1 MKGILTVLAT
11 DADLHISGSFIFL
24 VLIII
29 VVGLPCIAI
38 FISLICMIKRNWEVA
53 ALLSLYA
60 ALFALT
66 FGGIDSIWTILL
78 LVYSAPVCGI
88 AIFVSIKKKRLSPE
102 QEETSESV
110 IEENDNSYKLEDKK
124 DDWDFL

>member
-1 MKGILTVLAT
+1 MKGIIT
-11 DADLHISGSFIFL
+11 IFGDSL
-24 VLIII
+24 SVNAPSIVDVFVIL

-38 FISLICMIKRNWEVA
+38 LISLICMIKRNWEVA

-78 LVYSAPVCGI
+78 LVYSVPVCI
-88 AIFVSIKKKRLSPE
+88 ISVLFSLRNKRLEPQ

-110 IEENDNSYKLEDKK
+110 VEENDNSYKLEDKN

>member
-1 MKGILTVLAT
+1 MKGIIT
-11 DADLHISGSFIFL
+11 IFGDSL
-24 VLIII
+24 SVNAPSIVDVFVIL

-38 FISLICMIKRNWEVA
+38 FISLICMIKRNWAVA
-53 ALLSLYA
+53 ALFSLYA

-88 AIFVSIKKKRLSPE
+88 AIFVSIKKKRLSPQ
-102 QEETSESV
+102 QEETGESV

>member
-1 MKGILTVLAT
+1 MKGIIT
-11 DADLHISGSFIFL
+11 IFGDSL
-24 VLIII
+24 SVNAPSIVDVFVIL

-38 FISLICMIKRNWEVA
+38 LISLICMIKRNWEVA

>member
-1 MKGILTVLAT
+1 MNGIITVFGDSLSVNAPSIV
-11 DADLHISGSFIFL
+11 DVFVIL
-24 VLIII
+24 

-53 ALLSLYA
+53 ALLSIYA
-60 ALFALT
+60 ALFAVT
-66 FGGIDSIWTILL
+66 FGGIDSIWTILP

-88 AIFVSIKKKRLSPE
+88 AIFVSIKKKRLSPQ

-110 IEENDNSYKLEDKK
+110 VEENDNSYKLEDKK